1 MGVGETPDPETLFT
15 LLGDEYVR
23 TILKAASE
31 EPMSARALSEECDSA
46 LSTVYRRVEDLVEA
60 GVLLVEAGVLLEET
74 RVVAD
79 GSHHSVYET
88 RLDEL
93 TVRIANGEFEM
104 DLTVERYTPER
115 FTRMW
120 EGIREV

>member
-1 MGVGETPDPETLFT
+1 MGETPDPDTLFT

-23 TILKAASE
+23 TILRAASE

-60 GVLLVEAGVLLEET
+60 GVLVEET
-74 RVVAD
+74 RIVAD

-104 DLTVERYTPER
+104 DLKTERPTAER
-115 FTRMW
+115 FTRVW
-120 EGIREV
+120 EGIRGI

>member
-1 MGVGETPDPETLFT
+1 MDETPDPETLFA

-23 TILKAASE
+23 TILRATSE

-46 LSTVYRRVEDLVEA
+46 LSTVYRRVDDLIEAGILVE
-60 GVLLVEAGVLLEET
+60 ET
-74 RVVAD
+74 EIDPA

-88 RLDEL
+88 RLNEL

-104 DLTVERYTPER
+104 ELEVERPTAER

-120 EGIREV
+120 EDIREI